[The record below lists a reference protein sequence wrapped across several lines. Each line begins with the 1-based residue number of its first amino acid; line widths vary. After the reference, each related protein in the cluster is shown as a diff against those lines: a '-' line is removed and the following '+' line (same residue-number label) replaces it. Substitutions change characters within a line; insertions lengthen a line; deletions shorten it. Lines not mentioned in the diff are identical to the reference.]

1 MFIAVWISKK
11 KSDLEF
17 SGREIMVMVT
27 GQLLASVGTIV
38 ILKKKGTSESKECD
52 LFLTSSPRI

>member
-1 MFIAVWISKK
+1 MLFGLAKK

-27 GQLLASVGTIV
+27 GQLLASVETIV
-38 ILKKKGTSESKECD
+38 ILKKKKGTSESKECD